1 MVDLSKEIK
10 LSDLL
15 SKRPSSKSRAKK
27 AEAAKRKPMPAD
39 IVGLKIEAGS
49 LTAAHVVNNGGKSL
63 VRLAHSQLEPGIVN
77 GGEVRDPA
85 GLATALNELF
95 SDNSLPRNCVR
106 LGIANTRIGVRTI
119 EIAGAADGEQ
129 LENAVNF
136 RAHELLSTPLNEA
149 VLDYQVLETSTDE
162 EGQPVHKVLL
172 VIALRDSV
180 DRQLAATDA
189 ANLQVTGIDL
199 DAFALLR
206 ASVPVRTE
214 GAGTETSVIAV
225 AIDHDLTTLA
235 ISDGS
240 TCHFTRVLEWGD
252 GNIDNALARSLKLTP
267 EQVAELRAELT
278 LEPTADSAG
287 FGQPGALQPADV
299 VRREM
304 QTLARELLS
313 SIRFYGSQQPGAAPV
328 TSVVVSGS
336 TVDLPGFLGR
346 LGSDLAMPVSAADPF
361 SRVELAP
368 DFIYPQQSAGL
379 VVAVGL
385 GIED

>member
-1 MVDLSKEIK
+1 MDMHKEVK

-15 SKRPSSKSRAKK
+15 PKRSSSKPRTKRQ
-27 AEAAKRKPMPAD
+27 EAAKRKPMPAE

-49 LTAAHVVNNGGKSL
+49 LTAAQVVNNGGKSL

-85 GLATALNELF
+85 GLASALNELF
-95 SDNSLPRNCVR
+95 SANSLPRNCVR

-119 EIAGAADGEQ
+119 EISGATDEQQ

-136 RAHELLSTPLNEA
+136 RAHELLSTPLDEA

-206 ASVPVRTE
+206 ASVPVRAEDGETE
-214 GAGTETSVIAV
+214 AAVIAV
-225 AIDHDLTTLA
+225 AIDQDLTTLA
-235 ISDGS
+235 ISHGS
-240 TCHFTRVLEWGD
+240 TCHFTRVLEWGN
-252 GNIDNALARSLKLTP
+252 GSIDNALVRSLKLTP
-267 EQVAELRAELT
+267 EQVEEMRPELS
-278 LEPTADSAG
+278 LEPTADPAG
-287 FGQPGALQPADV
+287 NSQPGTLQPADV

-313 SIRFYGSQQPGAAPV
+313 SIRFYGSQSGAAPV
-328 TSVVVSGS
+328 GSVVVSGS
-336 TVDLPGFLGR
+336 LVALPGFLMR
-346 LGSDLAMPVSAADPF
+346 LGSDLGMPVSAADPF

-368 DFIYPQQSAGL
+368 DFIHPEQSAGL

>member
-1 MVDLSKEIK
+1 MDMHKELK

-15 SKRPSSKSRAKK
+15 PKRPSSKPRTKRQ
-27 AEAAKRKPMPAD
+27 ETAKRKPMPAD

-63 VRLAHSQLEPGIVN
+63 VRLAHSPLEPGIVN

-95 SDNSLPRNCVR
+95 SANSLPRNCVR

-119 EIAGAADGEQ
+119 EISGATDEQQ

-189 ANLQVTGIDL
+189 ANIQVTGIDL

-206 ASVPVRTE
+206 ASVPVRAADAETE
-214 GAGTETSVIAV
+214 AAVIAV
-225 AIDHDLTTLA
+225 AIDQDLTTLA
-235 ISDGS
+235 ISDGT
-240 TCHFTRVLEWGD
+240 TCHFTRVLEWGN
-252 GNIDNALARSLKLTP
+252 GSIDNALARSLKLTP
-267 EQVAELRAELT
+267 EQVDEMRPELS
-278 LEPTADSAG
+278 LEPTADAAG
-287 FGQPGALQPADV
+287 SGQPGALQPADV

-313 SIRFYGSQQPGAAPV
+313 SIRFYGSQSGAAPV
-328 TSVVVSGS
+328 GSVVVSGS
-336 TVDLPGFLGR
+336 LVALPGFLRR
-346 LGSDLAMPVSAADPF
+346 LGADLGMPVSAADPF

-368 DFIYPQQSAGL
+368 DFIHPEQSAGL